1 MKEKKNHI
9 VSRLP
14 IARKTEQKRIV
25 SKMKAVFQS
34 CWSLTVLTPKNMKMM
49 VSELLLS
56 IFMAYLMVVCDLGD
70 MLPST

>member
-1 MKEKKNHI
+1 M

-14 IARKTEQKRIV
+14 IAQKTEQKRIV

-34 CWSLTVLTPKNMKMM
+34 CLSLTVFTPKNMKMI
-49 VSELLLS
+49 VSEPLIN